1 MSGNNVSNAPKWFLV
16 VSIIAL
22 LWNLLGVF
30 GFVMEVTMSE
40 ADFAAMPEARRAL
53 HDATPA
59 WATAAF
65 GIAVFGGALGSLLL
79 VLKRSLAL
87 PLLVLS
93 LIGVVAQVIYV
104 FVISNALEVLG
115 LSETFVPLVVL
126 AVAVYLVVLA
136 RSAKAKGWL
145 A

>member
-40 ADFAAMPEARRAL
+40 ADIAAMPEARRAL

-59 WATAAF
+59 WANAAF
-65 GIAVFGGALGSLLL
+65 GLATLGGALGSLLL
-79 VLKRSLAL
+79 VLKRALAQ

-93 LIGVVAQVIYV
+93 LVAVIAQVVYI
-104 FVISNALEVLG
+104 FVISNALEILG
-115 LSETFVPLVVL
+115 LNETFVPLVVL
-126 AVAVYLVVLA
+126 VVAVYLVVLA
-136 RSAKAKGWL
+136 RSAKGKGWL
-145 A
+145 T